1 VLLDGARGTA
11 RWASRAC
18 HAVSQVR
25 VAGTVAMFVSK
36 QVIEKLEG
44 EQTRLRRDVKYLRHA
59 AERGDNMAVRV
70 HAEDL
75 ACRLENHASLVDA
88 VIEAVSEDSVSELP

>member
-1 VLLDGARGTA
+1 MGVSLAKDRWKDGWRDFAA
-11 RWASRAC
+11 DN
-18 HAVSQVR
+18 

-44 EQTRLRRDVKYLRHA
+44 EQTRLRREVKYLRHA
-59 AERGDNMAVRV
+59 AERGDNKAVRV

-75 ACRLENHASLVDA
+75 ASRLENHASLVDA

>member
-1 VLLDGARGTA
+1 
-11 RWASRAC
+11 
-18 HAVSQVR
+18 
-25 VAGTVAMFVSK
+25 MFVSK

-59 AERGDNMAVRV
+59 AERGDNRAVRV

-75 ACRLENHASLVDA
+75 ASRLEHHASLVDA
-88 VIEAVSEDSVSELP
+88 VIEAVSEDAVSVVTVVGEYRK